1 MYNRL
6 TDEVNE
12 VLGDD
17 NEITAEHLEKLTYME
32 QVSPF
37 ACKYNRRT
45 QSRP

>member
-1 MYNRL
+1 MYHRL

-17 NEITAEHLEKLTYME
+17 NEITAENLEKLTYVE

-37 ACKYNRRT
+37 ACKYSKNNRRA
-45 QSRP
+45 